1 MRTKRNAGA
10 GKCLDCEWLLISG
23 GKYLHMVRNM
33 WERVSMAFALA
44 NLFLQLVE
52 KILNSLAD
60 EELLEINAI
69 CCRLHF
75 LNLPFVEM

>member
-1 MRTKRNAGA
+1 
-10 GKCLDCEWLLISG
+10 
-23 GKYLHMVRNM
+23 
-33 WERVSMAFALA
+33 MAFALA

-75 LNLPFVEM
+75 LNLFCSSKLHEVLPFVEM